1 MALVAFATLAPLRA
15 QQVPFP
21 AGNFETDP
29 ATHWTTGTTG
39 GSSVTFPNISGNH
52 VARVGLGLA
61 GSGTLRAD
69 VGVLFGANSLYQ
81 VSVDIASSSLLGAG
95 ISLGME
101 IRDANNTLVAE
112 LNDDQLLN
120 LLGITP
126 LKLTNLSTDLNLLD
140 GALTDNALLIGT
152 LRDLLGSLLN
162 GNGDLSDAALFSS
175 LQGLLQ
181 SLIGADNSLLTRVTA
196 LLEDALD
203 ETIVDSSN
211 NPLTLIDL
219 TNPTTGLANIADI
232 LSLNLGDPGD
242 SAIANDMQ
250 DALDFLLLPGNDGP
264 VENLLALLTGLLGN
278 PGDVEL
284 VSDLLANLFL
294 EQDLISG
301 VTNILN
307 LSLIDGDL
315 LGSLTSGDLSSLLGI
330 LNTGSGTLQKVKL
343 LFTTGAVPPVGN
355 LTVKLHAS
363 ASLAVA
369 SVDFDNVSLRHFNLV
384 ATPNPPGSGNVGDNY
399 TFGRPVVRPKLPRV
413 IRHTTRPRMTIK
425 GTAAAFGEGNS
436 IQAVYV
442 KMKGKGIPAKDRNFK
457 KVKGQSSWVA
467 RVRVPVSKRTRVV
480 FMAQDAFG
488 ATSFEQFVR
497 VSRN

>member
-15 QQVPFP
+15 QQVSFP
-21 AGNFETDP
+21 QGNFASSASWT
-29 ATHWTTGTTG
+29 ATGAASVSGGTGKIG
-39 GSSVTFPNISGNH
+39 PFVPIVSPSGD
-52 VARVGLGLA
+52 LA
-61 GSGTLRAD
+61 SNSTHSL
-69 VGVLFGANSLYQ
+69 VANSLYE
-81 VSVDIASSSLLGAG
+81 VSVEIASSSLVGAG
-95 ISLGME
+95 LTLGME
-101 IRDANNTLVAE
+101 ISAGGTPIAN

-120 LLGITP
+120 LLAISLP
-126 LKLTNLSTDLNLLD
+126 NLTTLTTDLNLLD
-140 GALTDNALLIGT
+140 GALTDNQLLTGT
-152 LRDLLGSLLN
+152 LRDLLGSLLD
-162 GNGDLSDAALFSS
+162 GDGDLSNPALFGS
-175 LQGLLQ
+175 LQGLIE
-181 SLIGADNSLLTRVTA
+181 SLVGADNSLLTRATA
-196 LLEDALD
+196 LLQDALD

-232 LSLNLGDPGD
+232 LSLDLGDPGD
-242 SAIANDMQ
+242 AAIANDVQ
-250 DALDFLLLPGNDGP
+250 DVLEFVLAGGNDGP
-264 VENLLALLTGLLGN
+264 VENLVALLTGLLGN

-284 VSDLLANLFL
+284 VSDLLGTLFDK
-294 EQDLISG
+294 QDLISG

-330 LNTGSGTLQKVKL
+330 LDTGSGALQKVKL
-343 LFTTGAVPPVGN
+343 LFTTGATPPTGN
-355 LTVKLHAS
+355 LTVKLRAS
-363 ASLAVA
+363 ATLALA
-369 SVDFDNVSLRHFNLV
+369 NVDFDNVAIRRFNLV
-384 ATPNPPGSGNVGDNY
+384 ATPNPGGPGNAINNSN

-413 IRHTTRPRMTIK
+413 IHHTTRPSMTLK
-425 GTAAAFGEGNS
+425 GTATAFGEGNS

-442 KMKGKGIPAKDRNFK
+442 KMKGKGVSGKDKKFK

-497 VSRN
+497 VSRS